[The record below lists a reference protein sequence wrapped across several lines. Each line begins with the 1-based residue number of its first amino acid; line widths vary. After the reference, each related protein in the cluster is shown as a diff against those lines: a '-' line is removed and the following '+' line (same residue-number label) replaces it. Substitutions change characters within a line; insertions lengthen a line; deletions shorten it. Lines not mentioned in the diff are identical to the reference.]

1 MRARSASFRLLLA
14 ALAVP
19 LFASSAGAAGA
30 WSVGKGEWFSTIEG
44 SVFSAPTFHDS
55 DGVRLNAPFTTEQ
68 RALRATTEIGWK
80 DRISVLISLP
90 AMSVTRHDRA
100 NRAAAT
106 ATGLQDLMLGLRY
119 ALARGGAG
127 ATVQLDYTA
136 PLGYNR
142 TLDSLGLRLGEGVGF
157 TDANRY
163 VHVNDGLQ
171 QLALRA
177 HLGAGFANRVF
188 LQASAGY
195 ATRYHSFGKRDEGP
209 VAAGEPRPG
218 KWIWADQLQT
228 GADLGVWIAGPWLLG
243 GRYRGVTTVSNGPL
257 VPEIAQHLA
266 GPVLLYR
273 LDDGLDMIAGSWS
286 TASGRNVLHYD
297 QIYVGVAFRQ
307 SKLNRLQGF
316 SGTTRA
322 P

>member
-1 MRARSASFRLLLA
+1 MRARIASFRLLLA

-19 LFASSAGAAGA
+19 LSASSALAAGA
-30 WSVGKGEWFSTIEG
+30 WSVAKGEWFSTIEG
-44 SVFSAPTFHDS
+44 SAFSAATFHDS
-55 DGVRLNAPFTTEQ
+55 AGDRLNAPFTTEQ
-68 RALRATTEIGWK
+68 RTLRSTTEFGWK
-80 DRISVLISLP
+80 DRISVLASLP
-90 AMSVTRHDRA
+90 AMSVTRHDRPQ
-100 NRAAAT
+100 RAAAT
-106 ATGLQDLMLGLRY
+106 ATGFQDLILGLRY
-119 ALARGGAG
+119 SLARGGTG
-127 ATVQLDYTA
+127 ATIQLDYTV

-142 TLDSLGLRLGEGVGF
+142 ALDSLGLRLGEGVGF

-177 HLGAGFANRVF
+177 HLGTGFANRVF
-188 LQASAGY
+188 LQAAAGY
-195 ATRYHSFGKRDEGP
+195 ATRYYSFGKRDEGP
-209 VAAGEPRPG
+209 VVAGEPRPG
-218 KWIWADQLQT
+218 KWMWADQLQT
-228 GADLGVWIAGPWLLG
+228 SADLGVWIAGPWLLG
-243 GRYRGVTTVSNGPL
+243 GRYRGIATMSNGPL
-257 VPEIAQHLA
+257 VPEVTQHLA

-273 LDDGLDMIAGSWS
+273 LDDSLDMIAGSWS